1 MTIMKLE
8 IHFDAELTDL
18 QEMKMRGEIL
28 GYYES
33 LERYLEKLIKNKD
46 SIMVKLGSKI
56 NPISGTLANQYS
68 IMAEVMLAKL
78 PTVFVFE
85 RVFDWKTDYFI
96 KIDVGAF
103 QNIHFNPITKNNG
116 LQAIE
121 GIEREFKATIRR
133 MRYLGKYKLTKSV
146 IE

>member
-85 RVFDWKTDYFI
+85 RVFDW
-96 KIDVGAF
+96 
-103 QNIHFNPITKNNG
+103 H
-116 LQAIE
+116 
-121 GIEREFKATIRR
+121 
-133 MRYLGKYKLTKSV
+133 
-146 IE
+146 